1 MIDLINVP
9 SKNDGD
15 QLSAQEFNL
24 VVSGANSAISQLNT
38 LSGSSIEKII
48 WLSGETKPV
57 IVADTIIGELEEGD
71 THYITTYTEN
81 ENKIAIINNINKF
94 YPTYNTYSNLD
105 LTLEPYFL
113 LPQNNKFV
121 GIDYDGMR
129 LFRLSSD
136 LTLDDTF
143 NNTNYLMSNHIQIL
157 SDNSIILCHYD
168 EIGGYN
174 ILNKLD
180 IDGNIDQTFKTIT
193 YSGNTQISGG
203 FVTQSTD
210 KVVAILMDQ
219 TTYDSTVIRF
229 NLDGTEDTTFNNYIL
244 TGNVTGYTSIY
255 PNCIITT
262 SDDNIIC
269 AYEYFVEDYIYEI
282 VKLNSDGTEDT
293 NFKSNFTSIGINV
306 VRCFYSHEKLSNGS
320 FFVSDRNNNIY
331 KINSDGTTDETFN
344 SNIAQIIDTY
354 DNLYYFYID
363 SYVPLIIENDGLVL
377 VTPTSDTTSDI
388 LRIGA
393 DGILISATH
402 IDIGSCMYIFKSN
415 QSTYAVSTVNDEYDD
430 FIYSGLYLYNSN
442 FDRKFTTYIEKPHY
456 AKQSQLENPIFS
468 PNGYYLP
475 TISTYSK
482 NLYVAYP
489 DNLDHD
495 FKVYLYSN
503 DTETFNMIYSG
514 ITPPNIL
521 NDTIVLFEN
530 GGDVGF
536 EQLLDLNMNEISGFE
551 IYTQSRY
558 YAPIFQDMLYCAA
571 LLSNGTILAYA
582 NNDLRQIDF
591 INSTTG
597 DILIS
602 ITEPYNHVI
611 FNPPVL
617 NSAKLV
623 NHISGGVGL
632 YKISETKIAFK
643 VSYIII
649 GVYDIETET
658 YTPEPFGQVFTLLKN
673 ISSNGTEYGAI
684 FEITESSLIAH
695 ITFPSGE
702 SVNIEQQQTE
712 GNPDLP
718 IILESETE
726 NYLIRV
732 SEDGLSIYDYN
743 NYDYTQMIFSSDDT
757 QELLQAINNPLFV
770 TSLTNFNFVK
780 LGSEYHLILN
790 IVSTDP
796 RLQVGLIYKSTDLI
810 IWEKVL
816 GGIMRPNLNTTK
828 INYYYEN

>member
-1 MIDLINVP
+1 
-9 SKNDGD
+9 
-15 QLSAQEFNL
+15 
-24 VVSGANSAISQLNT
+24 

-94 YPTYNTYSNLD
+94 YPIYNTYSNSD

-121 GIDYDGMR
+121 GFDYNYSR

-143 NNTNYLMSNHIQIL
+143 NNTNYDIDHIQIL
-157 SDNSIILCHYD
+157 SDNSIILLHYN
-168 EIGGYN
+168 ENNYK

-180 IDGNIDQTFKTIT
+180 IDGNIDQTFQTIT

-203 FVTQSTD
+203 FATQSTD
-210 KVVAILMDQ
+210 KVVAILRDNGIQ
-219 TTYDSTVIRF
+219 TIIRF

-244 TGNVTGYTSIY
+244 TGNVTGYTNMYLNS
-255 PNCIITT
+255 IITT
-262 SDDNIIC
+262 SDDSIIC
-269 AYEYFVEDYIYEI
+269 AYGYYVEGDTNYYEI

-293 NFKSNFTSIGINV
+293 TFKSNFTSTGIKPNNY
-306 VRCFYSHEKLSNGS
+306 FYSNGQLSNGG
-320 FFVSDRNNNIY
+320 FFVTDYDYDYIY

-344 SNIAQIIDTY
+344 SNIAQIIDSY
-354 DNLYYFYID
+354 RNLYID
-363 SYVPLIIENDGLVL
+363 PYSPLIIENDGLVL

-393 DGILISATH
+393 DGILISATS
-402 IDIGSCMYIFKSN
+402 IAVAGSIFKSN
-415 QSTYAVSTVNDEYDD
+415 QSTYAVTEYTFYENIEYTD
-430 FIYSGLYLYNSN
+430 FIYSGLYLYNSD
-442 FDRKFTTYIEKPHY
+442 FDRIFTTYIEKTHY

-489 DNLDHD
+489 DNFDEL
-495 FKVYLYSN
+495 FKIYLYSN

-530 GGDVGF
+530 GGEVGF

-582 NNDLRQIDF
+582 DNYLGQIDF

-602 ITEPYNHVI
+602 ITEPYNHEI
-611 FNPPVL
+611 FNPPV
-617 NSAKLV
+617 SESPKLRAP
-623 NHISGGVGL
+623 ISVGIGL

-643 VSYIII
+643 IDVIIV
-649 GVYDIETET
+649 GVYDIETEI
-658 YTPEPFGQVFTLLKN
+658 YTPEPFGEVGTLLKN
-673 ISSNGTEYGAI
+673 ISSNGTEYGAT
-684 FEITESSLIAH
+684 FEDTESSLITH

-712 GNPDLP
+712 GIPDLP

-732 SEDGLSIYDYN
+732 SEVNGLSIYDYN
-743 NYDYTQMIFSSDDT
+743 NDDYIQMIFSVDDT
-757 QELLQAINNPLFV
+757 QELSQAISNPLFM

-790 IVSTDP
+790 IVSNEP
-796 RLQVGLIYKSTDLI
+796 SQQVGLIYKSTDLI
-810 IWEKVL
+810 NWEKVL
-816 GGIMRPNLNTTK
+816 GGIMRPNYTN
-828 INYYYEN
+828 

>member
-81 ENKIAIINNINKF
+81 QNKIAIINNVNKF
-94 YPTYNTYSNLD
+94 YPIYKTYSNSD

-121 GIDYDGMR
+121 GFNGRR

-143 NNTNYLMSNHIQIL
+143 NNTNYNINRFQIL
-157 SDNSIILCHYD
+157 SDNSIILCHDD
-168 EIGGYN
+168 ENGDYQ

-180 IDGNIDQTFKTIT
+180 IDGNIDQTFETIT
-193 YSGNTQISGG
+193 YSGNTQIHWQFSI
-203 FVTQSTD
+203 QSTD
-210 KVVAILMDQ
+210 KVVAILRDNNNNNN
-219 TTYDSTVIRF
+219 TIIRF

-244 TGNVTGYTSIY
+244 TGNVTGYTYLY
-255 PNCIITT
+255 PNSIITT
-262 SDDNIIC
+262 SDDSIIC
-269 AYEYFVEDYIYEI
+269 FYYYNVDDNYYYEF

-293 NFKSNFTSIGINV
+293 NFKSNFISTGINV
-306 VRCFYSHEKLSNGS
+306 NNSFYSHEQLSNGS
-320 FFVSDRNNNIY
+320 FFVSDRNSDYIY

-344 SNIAQIIDTY
+344 SNIAQIIDSY
-354 DNLYYFYID
+354 INFYIN
-363 SYVPLIIENDGLVL
+363 SYVPLIIENDDLVL
-377 VTPTSDTTSDI
+377 VIPTSETTSDI

-393 DGILISATH
+393 DGILISATS
-402 IDIGSCMYIFKSN
+402 IDGWCIIFQSN
-415 QSTYAVSTVNDEYDD
+415 QSTYAVSKYVYYADADDYDLL
-430 FIYSGLYLYNSN
+430 YSGLYLYNSN
-442 FDRKFTTYIEKPHY
+442 FDRIFTTYIEKPHY

-489 DNLDHD
+489 DNFDRA

-514 ITPPNIL
+514 VTLPNIL
-521 NDTIVLFEN
+521 NDTIVILEN
-530 GGDVGF
+530 GGEMGF
-536 EQLLDLNMNEISGFE
+536 ENLLDLNMNEISGFE
-551 IYTQSRY
+551 IYKQSNY
-558 YAPIFQDMLYCAA
+558 YAPIIIQDIYCAA

-582 NNDLRQIDF
+582 NNDLGRIDF
-591 INSTTG
+591 MDSITG
-597 DILIS
+597 NILIS
-602 ITEPYNHVI
+602 ITEPYEI
-611 FNPPVL
+611 FNSEKLRV
-617 NSAKLV
+617 AKLAAP
-623 NHISGGVGL
+623 ISGGIGGIGL
-632 YKISETKIAFK
+632 YKISETKIIFK
-643 VSYIII
+643 VGSIII
-649 GVYDIETET
+649 VGTYDIETET
-658 YTPEPFGQVFTLLKN
+658 YTPEPFEQVFTLLKN
-673 ISSNGTEYGAI
+673 ISSNGTEYGVTV
-684 FEITESSLIAH
+684 EVESSIIAH

-702 SVNIEQQQTE
+702 SVNIEQQQIE
-712 GNPDLP
+712 RIPDLP

-732 SEDGLSIYDYN
+732 SEVNGLSIYDYN
-743 NYDYTQMIFSSDDT
+743 NDDYTKMIFSFDDT
-757 QELLQAINNPLFV
+757 QELLQAISNPLFIP
-770 TSLTNFNFVK
+770 SLTNFNFVK

-790 IVSTDP
+790 IVSSDP
-796 RLQVGLIYKSTDLI
+796 SLQVGLIYKSTDLI
-810 IWEKVL
+810 NWEKVL
-816 GGIMRPNLNTTK
+816 GGIMRPNDIPNDRYTK
-828 INYYYEN
+828 